1 MCATENVTA
10 STQSVMK
17 EEFKKGAAIVHRVI
31 VGTAQWSELYTKHE
45 FFHKYWYYMQVVA
58 STGSAALQLEWY
70 AYAASNLGNSLY
82 YMVPFTGLERLSLEC
97 SDWP

>member
-1 MCATENVTA
+1 
-10 STQSVMK
+10 
-17 EEFKKGAAIVHRVI
+17 
-31 VGTAQWSELYTKHE
+31 
-45 FFHKYWYYMQVVA
+45 MQVVA